1 MAFKVLRAEK
11 IMLLISACLIGE
23 PVRYY
28 GRSCLHTTLKQL
40 FLNKKAHALCPE
52 LLGGFTTP
60 RLPAEIV
67 GGTGQDVLD
76 GKAKIMDSS
85 GLDVTKLYLKGA
97 YRTLDI
103 ARQIQATCVVL
114 KENSPSCGSQ
124 KIYNGT
130 FQGEKITGVGITTAL
145 LQRYGFEVISE
156 NEIEEWLAAHPLC

>member
-1 MAFKVLRAEK
+1 
-11 IMLLISACLIGE
+11 MLLISACLIGE
-23 PVRYY
+23 PVRYD
-28 GRSCLHTTLKQL
+28 GRSCLNTTLKQL

-52 LLGGFTTP
+52 LLGGFSTP

-76 GKAKIMDSS
+76 DKAKITDSS
-85 GLDVTKLYLKGA
+85 GLDVTELYLKGA
-97 YRTLDI
+97 YRTLEI

-130 FQGEKITGVGITTAL
+130 FQGERITGVGITTAL
-145 LQRYGFEVISE
+145 LQRHGFKVISE
-156 NEIEEWLAAHPLC
+156 NEIEEWLATHPL

>member
-1 MAFKVLRAEK
+1 
-11 IMLLISACLIGE
+11 MLLISACLIGE
-23 PVRYY
+23 PVRYD
-28 GRSCLHTTLKQL
+28 GRSCSHIKLKQL

-52 LLGGFTTP
+52 LLGGFSTP

-76 GKAKIMDSS
+76 GKAKIQDSS
-85 GLDVTKLYLKGA
+85 GLDVTELYLKGA

-145 LQRYGFEVISE
+145 LQRHGFEVISE
-156 NEIEEWLAAHPLC
+156 NEIEEWLTAHPL

>member
-1 MAFKVLRAEK
+1 
-11 IMLLISACLIGE
+11 MLLISACLIGE
-23 PVRYY
+23 PVRYD
-28 GRSCLHTTLKQL
+28 GRSYLHTTLQQL

-52 LLGGFTTP
+52 LLGGFSTP

-76 GKAKIMDSS
+76 GKAKIADSS
-85 GLDVTKLYLKGA
+85 GLDVTELYLKGA
-97 YRTLDI
+97 YRTLEI

-130 FQGEKITGVGITTAL
+130 FQGERITGVGITTAL
-145 LQRYGFEVISE
+145 LQRHGFEVISE
-156 NEIEEWLAAHPLC
+156 NEIEEWLATHPL

>member
-1 MAFKVLRAEK
+1 M
-11 IMLLISACLIGE
+11 S
-23 PVRYY
+23 
-28 GRSCLHTTLKQL
+28 
-40 FLNKKAHALCPE
+40 E

-76 GKAKIMDSS
+76 GKAKILDSS
-85 GLDVTKLYLKGA
+85 GLDVTELYLKGA

-124 KIYNGT
+124 K
-130 FQGEKITGVGITTAL
+130 FITVLFKARRSRVLGLPQHCYSAMVL
-145 LQRYGFEVISE
+145 K
-156 NEIEEWLAAHPLC
+156 

>member
-1 MAFKVLRAEK
+1 
-11 IMLLISACLIGE
+11 MLLISACLIGE
-23 PVRYY
+23 PVRYD
-28 GRSCLHTTLKQL
+28 GRSCLHTKLKQL

-76 GKAKIMDSS
+76 GKAKILDSS
-85 GLDVTKLYLKGA
+85 GLDVTELYLKGA

-145 LQRYGFEVISE
+145 LQRHGFEVISE
-156 NEIEEWLAAHPLC
+156 NEIEEWLTAHPL

>member
-1 MAFKVLRAEK
+1 
-11 IMLLISACLIGE
+11 MLLISACLIGE
-23 PVRYY
+23 PVRYD

-97 YRTLDI
+97 YRTLVHCT
-103 ARQIQATCVVL
+103 ANTSNLCGFKRKQSVL
-114 KENSPSCGSQ
+114 
-124 KIYNGT
+124 
-130 FQGEKITGVGITTAL
+130 
-145 LQRYGFEVISE
+145 
-156 NEIEEWLAAHPLC
+156 W

>member
-1 MAFKVLRAEK
+1 
-11 IMLLISACLIGE
+11 MLLISACLIGE
-23 PVRYY
+23 PVRYDS
-28 GRSCLHTTLKQL
+28 RSCLHTKLKQL

-76 GKAKIMDSS
+76 GKAKIIDSS
-85 GLDVTKLYLKGA
+85 GLDVTELYLKGA

-145 LQRYGFEVISE
+145 LQRHGFEVISE
-156 NEIEEWLAAHPLC
+156 NEIEEWLTAHPLC

>member
-1 MAFKVLRAEK
+1 
-11 IMLLISACLIGE
+11 MLLISACLIGE
-23 PVRYY
+23 PVRYD
-28 GRSCLHTTLKQL
+28 GRSCLHTRLQQL

-52 LLGGFTTP
+52 LLGGFSTP

-76 GKAKIMDSS
+76 GKAKITDSS
-85 GLDVTKLYLKGA
+85 GLDVTELYLKGA
-97 YRTLDI
+97 YRTLEI

-130 FQGEKITGVGITTAL
+130 FQGERITGVGITTAL
-145 LQRYGFEVISE
+145 LQRHGFKVISE
-156 NEIEEWLAAHPLC
+156 NEIEEWLATHPL

>member
-1 MAFKVLRAEK
+1 
-11 IMLLISACLIGE
+11 MLLVSACLIGE
-23 PVRYY
+23 PVRYN
-28 GRSCLHTTLKQL
+28 GKSCLNILLKQL
-40 FLNKKAHALCPE
+40 LINKKAHALCPE

-76 GKAKIMDSS
+76 GKAKITDSS
-85 GLDVTKLYLKGA
+85 GLDVTTLYLKGA
-97 YRTLDI
+97 YRTLEI
-103 ARQIQATCVVL
+103 AQHIKASCVVL

-145 LQRYGFEVISE
+145 LQRHGFEVISE
-156 NEIEEWLAAHPLC
+156 NEIEDWLAEHPL

>member
-1 MAFKVLRAEK
+1 
-11 IMLLISACLIGE
+11 MLLVSACLIGE
-23 PVRYY
+23 PVRYD
-28 GRSCLHTTLKQL
+28 GKSCPNTLLKQL
-40 FLNKKAHALCPE
+40 LINKKAQVLCPE

-76 GKAKIMDSS
+76 GKAKITDSS
-85 GLDVTKLYLKGA
+85 GLDVTELYLKGA
-97 YRTLDI
+97 YRTLEI
-103 ARQIQATCVVL
+103 AQQIKASCVVL

-145 LQRYGFEVISE
+145 LQRHGFEVISE
-156 NEIEEWLAAHPLC
+156 NEIEDWLVEHPL

>member
-1 MAFKVLRAEK
+1 LQ
-11 IMLLISACLIGE
+11 
-23 PVRYY
+23 
-28 GRSCLHTTLKQL
+28 QL

-52 LLGGFTTP
+52 LLGGFSTP

-76 GKAKIMDSS
+76 GKAKIADSS
-85 GLDVTKLYLKGA
+85 SLDVTELYLKGA
-97 YRTLDI
+97 YRTLEI

-130 FQGEKITGVGITTAL
+130 FQGERITGVGITTAL
-145 LQRYGFEVISE
+145 LQRHGFKVISE
-156 NEIEEWLAAHPLC
+156 NEIEEWLATHPL

>member
-1 MAFKVLRAEK
+1 
-11 IMLLISACLIGE
+11 MLLISACLIGE
-23 PVRYY
+23 PVRYD
-28 GRSCLHTTLKQL
+28 GRSCLYTTLKQL

-76 GKAKIMDSS
+76 GKAKILDLS
-85 GLDVTKLYLKGA
+85 GLDVTELYLKGA

-145 LQRYGFEVISE
+145 LQRHGFEVISE
-156 NEIEEWLAAHPLC
+156 NEIEEWLTAHPL

>member
-1 MAFKVLRAEK
+1 
-11 IMLLISACLIGE
+11 MLLISACLIGE
-23 PVRYY
+23 PVRYD
-28 GRSCLHTTLKQL
+28 GRSCSHTTLKQL

-76 GKAKIMDSS
+76 GKAKILDSS
-85 GLDVTKLYLKGA
+85 GLDVTELYLKGA

-124 KIYNGT
+124 KN
-130 FQGEKITGVGITTAL
+130 L
-145 LQRYGFEVISE
+145 
-156 NEIEEWLAAHPLC
+156 

>member
-1 MAFKVLRAEK
+1 
-11 IMLLISACLIGE
+11 MLLISACLIGE
-23 PVRYY
+23 PVRYD

-40 FLNKKAHALCPE
+40 FLNKKAYALCPE

-114 KENSPSCGSQ
+114 KENSPS
-124 KIYNGT
+124 
-130 FQGEKITGVGITTAL
+130 
-145 LQRYGFEVISE
+145 
-156 NEIEEWLAAHPLC
+156 

>member
-1 MAFKVLRAEK
+1 
-11 IMLLISACLIGE
+11 MLTHYI
-23 PVRYY
+23 
-28 GRSCLHTTLKQL
+28 KQL

-67 GGTGQDVLD
+67 GGTGQDVLN
-76 GKAKIMDSS
+76 GKAKILDSS
-85 GLDVTKLYLKGA
+85 GLDVTELYLKGA

-145 LQRYGFEVISE
+145 LQRHGFKVISE
-156 NEIEEWLAAHPLC
+156 NEIEEWLTAHPLC

>member
-1 MAFKVLRAEK
+1 MD
-11 IMLLISACLIGE
+11 G
-23 PVRYY
+23 
-28 GRSCLHTTLKQL
+28 SCSHTTLKQL

-76 GKAKIMDSS
+76 GKAKILDSS
-85 GLDVTKLYLKGA
+85 GLDVTELYLKGA

-145 LQRYGFEVISE
+145 LQRHGFEVISE
-156 NEIEEWLAAHPLC
+156 NEIEEWLTAHPL